1 MNRNFV
7 FAEYSPE
14 GVALPSFRSAMNTGC
29 YPVPAV
35 IAQSNVPAYIA
46 PSGTMGANGAVTLG
60 TALSATYS
68 SGIYLLFPA
77 GAVFSGSAL
86 GFYWTVMS
94 STTVGTVFNNPMG
107 LIPTIPATPVPIV
120 DVGPGAYTGS
130 IAAATAFSATVPG
143 GLLGANGQLVLNV
156 EFTYNLVAGNKT
168 ISKQFGGV
176 GIASS
181 VRTTTGGHDGFTDRI
196 KNAGRQDRQ
205 FFSTLSESASTG
217 TGGILQGSIDTSQD
231 QSFLVRIVTDTPTN
245 WIGVHSVSVMTLPA
259 P

>member
-14 GVALPSFRSAMNTGC
+14 GVALPSSRSAMQAGC
-29 YPVPAV
+29 YPVPAI
-35 IAQSNVPAYIA
+35 IAQSNVPSCIA

-60 TALSATYS
+60 TALTGTYS

-107 LIPTIPATPVPIV
+107 LIPTIPATPVPVV
-120 DVGPGAYTGS
+120 DAGPGAFTGS
-130 IAAATAFSATVPG
+130 IVAATAFSATVPG
-143 GLLGANGQLVLNV
+143 GILGANGQLVLNV
-156 EFTYNLVAGNKT
+156 EFMYNLVAGNKT
-168 ISKQFGGV
+168 ISKQFGGAAL
-176 GIASS
+176 ASS
-181 VRTTTGGHDGFTDRI
+181 VRTTSGGHDGFTDRV

-205 FFSTLSESASTG
+205 FFLSTSESATTG
-217 TGGILQGSIDTSQD
+217 SGAISPFSIDTSQD
-231 QSFLVRIVTDTPTN
+231 QSFLVRIVTDTATN
-245 WIGVHSVSVMTLPA
+245 WIGVNSVSVMALPA